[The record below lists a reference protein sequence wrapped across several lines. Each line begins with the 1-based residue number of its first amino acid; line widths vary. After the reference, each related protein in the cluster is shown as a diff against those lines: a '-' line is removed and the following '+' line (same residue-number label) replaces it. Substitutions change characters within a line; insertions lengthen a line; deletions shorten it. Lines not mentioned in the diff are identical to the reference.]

1 MNVFNG
7 GDSGQSSIRKG
18 TSAFGANRSA
28 AIDEAS
34 RMGVSPAVNAR
45 VAQMP
50 TTLDGYTPNFYFHYY
65 VNVKVMQQ
73 SSGCLTIDWRATCF
87 AAIEARQRRP
97 ALRRQALVDA
107 VSRMAF

>member
-1 MNVFNG
+1 M
-7 GDSGQSSIRKG
+7 SGI
-18 TSAFGANRSA
+18 GANGNA

-34 RMGVSPAVNAR
+34 RMGVSAAVNAR

-50 TTLDGYTPNFYFHYY
+50 TTLDAYTPSFYFKSY
-65 VNVKVMQQ
+65 VNVKVIIQ

-97 ALRRQALVDA
+97 ALRRQTLVNA
-107 VSRMAF
+107 VSRMAFCPAQAMRRRCR